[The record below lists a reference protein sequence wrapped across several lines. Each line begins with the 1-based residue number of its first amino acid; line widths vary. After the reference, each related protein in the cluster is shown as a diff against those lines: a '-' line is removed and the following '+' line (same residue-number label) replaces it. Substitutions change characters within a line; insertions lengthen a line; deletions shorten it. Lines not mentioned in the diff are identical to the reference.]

1 MKLVLKVDTDIYRVS
16 RGTSRYI
23 SRTYAR
29 TVYRDRRAPSVHG
42 NLLGFRLYPEV
53 R

>member
-29 TVYRDRRAPSVHG
+29 VAARYGWAPSTR
-42 NLLGFRLYPEV
+42 LSDLGFRLYLEV
-53 R
+53 G